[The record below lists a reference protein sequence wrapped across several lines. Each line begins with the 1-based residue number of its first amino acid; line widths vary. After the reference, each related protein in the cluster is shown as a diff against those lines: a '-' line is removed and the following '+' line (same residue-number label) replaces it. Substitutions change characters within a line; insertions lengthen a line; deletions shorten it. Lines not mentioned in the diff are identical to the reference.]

1 MAPDKAVLVQEMG
14 SANLCS
20 QRIDQRYCPIKSPA
34 EQSKIFAE
42 HLAAASACSPKEV
55 CHKLLDYTP
64 EVMLTAKRK
73 TVLINYKILNYGSDC
88 VWHVFNA
95 FFCALLV
102 SWPVGCWL
110 VVPHDVCASDKSC
123 RYSNL

>member
-1 MAPDKAVLVQEMG
+1 MEPDKAVHVQETG

-34 EQSKIFAE
+34 EQSRIFAE
-42 HLAAASACSPKEV
+42 HLAAVSACSTKEV

-73 TVLINYKILNYGSDC
+73 TVLINYKIFNSVSDC
-88 VWHVFNA
+88 VWHVFDA
-95 FFCALLV
+95 FF
-102 SWPVGCWL
+102 
-110 VVPHDVCASDKSC
+110 
-123 RYSNL
+123 